1 MRKSVLLSLMAAV
14 CVVSIM
20 PSSYAATSSSSS
32 GGMGDKMKNGAKSV
46 GHAMAWPFKK
56 MGAGFKAIGN
66 KMHGGG
72 SSAPKKSSP

>member
-1 MRKSVLLSLMAAV
+1 MRKPILLSLMAAA

-20 PSSYAATSSSSS
+20 PSYAATSSSSS

-56 MGAGFKAIGN
+56 MGAGMKAIGN
-66 KMHGGG
+66 KVHGGG
-72 SSAPKKSSP
+72 GAPKKSSP

>member
-14 CVVSIM
+14 FVVSIM
-20 PSSYAATSSSSS
+20 PSYAATSSSSS

-56 MGAGFKAIGN
+56 MGAGFKAVGN

-72 SSAPKKSSP
+72 SSKPKKTSP